1 MSRLAEL
8 ATLMEDLIR
17 AAEETASELSREELD
32 PDRLAELMARREETF
47 RALQEAYESGRRTE
61 ATSQAKATPTSPA
74 SSVSSASLASPTS
87 PASPASSVSPASPV
101 SRTAPRSPA
110 SPGSRV
116 SRATATSPAPS
127 NPPGIAA
134 DPKLRELVGKLLD
147 LDRSN
152 VAKMRRR
159 LEKLRADVRQVQH
172 QRRSLTA
179 YGWVDPVHAPKGAF
193 IDKTQG

>member
-47 RALQEAYESGRRTE
+47 RALQEAYEERSAHRSDEPGE
-61 ATSQAKATPTSPA
+61 GDSNIA
-74 SSVSSASLASPTS
+74 SVFGVCQT
-87 PASPASSVSPASPV
+87 SPASPV
-101 SRTAPRSPA
+101 SPA
-110 SPGSRV
+110 SQYREQLQGLR
-116 SRATATSPAPS
+116 RLQDRGYRQTTATSPASS
-127 NPPGIAA
+127 NPTGIAT

>member
-61 ATSQAKATPTSPA
+61 ATSQAKATATSPA
-74 SSVSSASLASPTS
+74 SSNPT
-87 PASPASSVSPASPV
+87 
-101 SRTAPRSPA
+101 
-110 SPGSRV
+110 
-116 SRATATSPAPS
+116 
-127 NPPGIAA
+127 GIAA

-152 VAKMRRR
+152 VEKMRRR
-159 LEKLRADVRQVQH
+159 LEKLRANVRQVQH

>member
-17 AAEETASELSREELD
+17 AAEETALELSRDELA

-74 SSVSSASLASPTS
+74 SSVSVT
-87 PASPASSVSPASPV
+87 
-101 SRTAPRSPA
+101 SPA

-116 SRATATSPAPS
+116 SPTSATSPASS
-127 NPPGIAA
+127 NSTDIAT

-147 LDRSN
+147 LDRAN

>member
-1 MSRLAEL
+1 
-8 ATLMEDLIR
+8 MEDLIR

-74 SSVSSASLASPTS
+74 SSVSSAS
-87 PASPASSVSPASPV
+87 PASPAPPTSPV
-101 SRTAPRSPA
+101 SLA

-127 NPPGIAA
+127 NPTGIAA
-134 DPKLRELVGKLLD
+134 D
-147 LDRSN
+147 
-152 VAKMRRR
+152 
-159 LEKLRADVRQVQH
+159 
-172 QRRSLTA
+172 
-179 YGWVDPVHAPKGAF
+179 
-193 IDKTQG
+193 

>member
-1 MSRLAEL
+1 
-8 ATLMEDLIR
+8 
-17 AAEETASELSREELD
+17 
-32 PDRLAELMARREETF
+32 MARREETF

-74 SSVSSASLASPTS
+74 SSVSSASLASPT
-87 PASPASSVSPASPV
+87 
-101 SRTAPRSPA
+101 SPA

-159 LEKLRADVRQVQH
+159 LEKLRADVRQIQH
-172 QRRSLTA
+172 QRRSL
-179 YGWVDPVHAPKGAF
+179 
-193 IDKTQG
+193 